1 MIPGE
6 HWLFSFCQSLC
17 SDFLTK
23 YFLLNMVMLVLN
35 GRRLLLHL
43 SDLETEKPSLIPLY
57 KIWTVSQQAPCEN
70 SKQTWVAECSPE
82 CCTHPF
88 FFFPS
93 PKNSLYY
100 FLHQSRTIYDHS
112 QTFLSLKNPPCKRKK
127 MMNLSTWQ
135 REIFISS
142 KYSTIAFH
150 SQTSNLIHQW
160 IINGG
165 LSPN

>member
-1 MIPGE
+1 MNTDCFHFVRAFVQIFSLNTFSWIWSCW
-6 HWLFSFCQSLC
+6 HWMAGDYCCICLTLRRKNHPSSRCTKSERCHSKRRVKIQS
-17 SDFLTK
+17 K
-23 YFLLNMVMLVLN
+23 HGWPNVLQN
-35 GRRLLLHL
+35 
-43 SDLETEKPSLIPLY
+43 
-57 KIWTVSQQAPCEN
+57 
-70 SKQTWVAECSPE
+70 VA
-82 CCTHPF
+82 HILF